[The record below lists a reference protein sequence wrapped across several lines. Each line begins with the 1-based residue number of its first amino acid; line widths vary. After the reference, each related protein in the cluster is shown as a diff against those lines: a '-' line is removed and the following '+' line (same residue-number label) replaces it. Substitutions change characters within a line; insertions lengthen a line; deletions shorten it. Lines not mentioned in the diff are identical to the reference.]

1 MANAAKVEL
10 ECALFRRMPGGYFRL
25 SSQTREPVYVIA
37 HGGSEFALPFRGI
50 RREFQIAEGTP
61 DDRMLERIAEALQFV
76 SALRPGDDFPP
87 EMVDRKASWEPA
99 EQDKRYAL
107 AMVKHSLVNW
117 HRRTPTPDLVEPT
130 GMIALMDGPEMR
142 KSASEAMEALAGDER
157 LGLKDAR
164 TVQRRVQ
171 DLADEISYCE
181 YIFRKLRDGF
191 GVMDDK
197 IRAAASQFKRDQS
210 VFDQANRCLTLLA
223 KGKSSLLE
231 DAASTAANYGEAYA
245 SLMNF
250 DNTIMFVR
258 NARDRHYKIFRAW
271 DDLFHKWQR
280 ISVTED
286 RTILNLIEETYRFL
300 APRYAPIQEWV
311 SFLTNPGGRKQG
323 LNVIEW

>member
-1 MANAAKVEL
+1 MSSTAKVEL

-25 SSQTREPVYVIA
+25 SSQTQEPVYVVS
-37 HGGSEFALPFRGI
+37 HGGAEFALPFRGI
-50 RREFQIAEGTP
+50 RKEFAIAEGSP

-76 SALRPGDDFPP
+76 SALRPGDEFPP
-87 EMVDRKASWEPA
+87 EMIDRKASWEPA
-99 EQDKRYAL
+99 EQDRRYAL
-107 AMVKHSLVNW
+107 AMVKYSLVNW
-117 HRRTPTPDLVEPT
+117 HRRTPTPDPVEPLA
-130 GMIALMDGPEMR
+130 MIALMDGADMR
-142 KSASEAMEALAGDER
+142 KAASEAIEALAADER
-157 LGLKDAR
+157 LGLRDVRAA
-164 TVQRRVQ
+164 QRKVQ

-191 GVMDDK
+191 SVMDEK
-197 IRAAASQFKRDQS
+197 LRSVAGQFRRDQS
-210 VFDQANRCLTLLA
+210 VFDQANRCVTLLA
-223 KGKSSLLE
+223 KGKASLLE

-258 NARDRHYKIFRAW
+258 NARDRHYKIFRVW

-286 RTILNLIEETYRFL
+286 RTILTLIEETYRFL

-311 SFLTNPGGRKQG
+311 SFLTNPGTKKSG
-323 LNVIEW
+323 LNVVEW